1 MTAIESLE
9 KELGDL
15 QCMIDLLHANDMVS
29 YTAMDDYA
37 ADKRDKLKTWS
48 NLLDFED

>member
-1 MTAIESLE
+1 LETLE

-29 YTAMDDYA
+29 FTAMDDHAYE
-37 ADKRDKLKTWS
+37 KREKLKQWS
-48 NLLDFED
+48 NLFEWED